1 MSDSIEEWTQR
12 LADERHNQIINM
24 LADVRDK
31 IQTQNG
37 RIGTLER
44 QVAVL
49 EDRSP
54 GRVGMITGSLG
65 AGIVAVLYEVIQLF
79 AARPR

>member
-1 MSDSIEEWTQR
+1 VSDTAEEWQQR
-12 LADERHNQIINM
+12 LQNERHTQLVTLM
-24 LADVRDK
+24 TEVRDRV
-31 IQTQNG
+31 QVQNG

-54 GRVGMITGSLG
+54 GRVGMLTGSIG
-65 AGIVAVLYEVIQLF
+65 AGIVAALYELL
-79 AARPR
+79 RLSKR

>member
-1 MSDSIEEWTQR
+1 MSDTLDDLTQR
-12 LADERHNQIINM
+12 LADERHAQVVT
-24 LADVRDK
+24 LLTEVRDRV
-31 IQTQNG
+31 QVQNG

-54 GRVGMITGSLG
+54 GRIGMISGGVAAG
-65 AGIVAVLYEVIQLF
+65 AIAVIYQLVQM
-79 AARPR
+79 AIRK